1 MRDLSK
7 KKAFL
12 FDFDGVITDSEPYSF
27 RILRQLVLDNFGV
40 MIDDSFIDNVIC
52 HGNEQIAAALG
63 TLYGVKIDAETL
75 IALLADYPDYYTG
88 YEGIVPFPGLREFF
102 EAIKGRGGKIAVVSS
117 TASSRLRTALSRMG
131 LSDFPSVIIGGD
143 MTERRKPDPM
153 PYLMALEA
161 LSVSAEDS
169 AAFED
174 SPVGIRAAK
183 AAGIYTVAFTGSEVR
198 QDISLADDSAG
209 DYLSLVRML

>member
-63 TLYGVKIDAETL
+63 ALYGVKIDAGTL
-75 IALLADYPDYYTG
+75 MTLLADYPDYYTG
-88 YEGIVPFPGLREFF
+88 YEGIAPFPGLREFF
-102 EAIKGRGGKIAVVSS
+102 EAIKGREGKIAVVSS
-117 TASSRLRTALSRMG
+117 TASFRLRTALSRMG

-183 AAGIYTVAFTGSEVR
+183 AADIYTVAFTGSEVH
-198 QDISLADDSAG
+198 QDISLADDSSG
-209 DYLSLVRML
+209 DYLALARLL